1 MPSPS
6 SIGRSIS
13 TPLLIC
19 SFAHLTPVCQSP
31 SAVSTLLWNRV
42 PREQQVSKQTPAACL
57 QRGCLGTRG
66 PVCRVSRGWGSVMEE
81 RALHSNLHHLVT
93 RLSLFLRSTDH
104 TLPAAGGKMLKRPLS
119 APTEG
124 LQILWQVLPGPGF
137 HQCQLRAPGPKWWT
151 FGNLLRASW
160 QATEHHTALP
170 SLPWER
176 HPPRPEGRAHPGQD
190 SSSAPVSNLDLHT
203 QCCPGD
209 RGGRLCG
216 SQGDAAPRV
225 AEFRDMVTL

>member
-1 MPSPS
+1 MNLVPLELHPSPLIISPTAPGPPLHCPHALPS

-19 SFAHLTPVCQSP
+19 SLAYLTPVCQSP

-57 QRGCLGTRG
+57 QRGCSGTRG

-93 RLSLFLRSTDH
+93 RLSLFLRSRDH

-124 LQILWQVLPGPGF
+124 LQILWGPAWARIPSVPA
-137 HQCQLRAPGPKWWT
+137 QSTRA
-151 FGNLLRASW
+151 
-160 QATEHHTALP
+160 
-170 SLPWER
+170 
-176 HPPRPEGRAHPGQD
+176 
-190 SSSAPVSNLDLHT
+190 
-203 QCCPGD
+203 
-209 RGGRLCG
+209 
-216 SQGDAAPRV
+216 
-225 AEFRDMVTL
+225 